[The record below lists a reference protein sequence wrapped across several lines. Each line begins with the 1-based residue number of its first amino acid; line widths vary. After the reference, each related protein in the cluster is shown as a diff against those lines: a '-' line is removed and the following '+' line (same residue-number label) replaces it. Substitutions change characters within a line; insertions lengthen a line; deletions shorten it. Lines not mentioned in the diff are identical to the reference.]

1 MVISYLKDTYPTFKN
16 LNHNGRRKPKG
27 LQLKVLPKF
36 IQLNNLLK
44 TRDKNN
50 LPDIYFIQKSHQFV
64 KYSHTH
70 VYIAAPPPY
79 HIKKGR

>member
-1 MVISYLKDTYPTFKN
+1 MKNLEKNTNTMVIPYLKDTYPTLKN

-27 LQLKVLPKF
+27 FQSKVLPKF

-50 LPDIYFIQKSHQFV
+50 LPDICFIQKSIH
-64 KYSHTH
+64 SLNTH
-70 VYIAAPPPY
+70 IHMYI
-79 HIKKGR
+79 